1 MNTTQRGSIPIGAG
15 VSTRRA
21 RAGHRSALLRRAV
34 GALFRYL
41 LLLAIGFLL
50 MLPFLWML
58 FSSVKEQWEI
68 FRVPPTLLPVHI
80 KLSNYPEAL
89 IAFPFF
95 LAAKNTLIITVSAV
109 VGQIISSSMAAFAFA
124 RLRFRLREPLFVL
137 VLATLMIPSHVT
149 LVPVYMI
156 FRTLG
161 WLNTFLPLI
170 VPNWLGGGAFNI
182 FLLRQFFLTI
192 PTELDDAARID
203 GCSSLRLYW
212 NVILPLSKPALATVG
227 IFGFLANWNDFFGPL
242 IYLSDSAKH
251 TLAIALQFYRTPTST
266 LGPVRSWSH
275 LMAVSMVVMLPCLI
289 LFFSAQRTFI
299 QGIVITGVKG

>member
-1 MNTTQRGSIPIGAG
+1 MRHAAG
-15 VSTRRA
+15 L
-21 RAGHRSALLRRAV
+21 LLRYLTLV
-34 GALFRYL
+34 GV
-41 LLLAIGFLL
+41 GFLL
-50 MLPFLWML
+50 MMPFLWML
-58 FSSVKEQWEI
+58 SSSVKEEWEI
-68 FRVPPTLLPVHI
+68 FRVPPTLLPTSI
-80 KLSNYPEAL
+80 KLSNYPAAL
-89 IAFPFF
+89 VSFPFF
-95 LAAKNTLIITVSAV
+95 HALRNTLIITVSAV
-109 VGQIISSSMAAFAFA
+109 VGQILSASMAAFAFA
-124 RLRFRLREPLFVL
+124 RLRFRFREPLFIL
-137 VLATLMIPSHVT
+137 VLATLMIPYHVT

-192 PTELDDAARID
+192 PREMDDAARID

-212 NVILPLSKPALATVG
+212 NVILPMSVPALATVG

-242 IYLSDSAKH
+242 IYLTDPALH
-251 TLAIALQFYRTPTST
+251 TLAIALQFYRNPTNTTGS
-266 LGPVRSWSH
+266 RSWSH
-275 LMAVSMVVMLPCLI
+275 LMAVSVVVMAPCLI

>member
-1 MNTTQRGSIPIGAG
+1 MQTTKSGSIGARASG
-15 VSTRRA
+15 RHSRPRRWSIRVRRA
-21 RAGHRSALLRRAV
+21 IGSSL
-34 GALFRYL
+34 RYL
-41 LLLAIGFLL
+41 ALITIGFLL

-58 FSSVKEQWEI
+58 SSSVKEEWEI
-68 FRVPPTLLPVHI
+68 FRVPPTLLPTRI
-80 KLSNYPEAL
+80 KLSNYSVAL
-89 IAFPFF
+89 VAFPFF
-95 LAAKNTLIITVSAV
+95 HALRNTLIITISAV
-109 VGQIISSSMAAFAFA
+109 VGQILSASMAAFAFA
-124 RLRFRLREPLFVL
+124 RLRFRFREPLFIL
-137 VLATLMIPSHVT
+137 VLATLMIPGHVT

-192 PTELDDAARID
+192 PREMDDAARID
-203 GCSSLRLYW
+203 GCNSLGLYW
-212 NVILPLSKPALATVG
+212 NVILPMSTPALATVG

-242 IYLSDSAKH
+242 VYLTDPALH
-251 TLAIALQFYRTPTST
+251 TLAIALQFYRNPTNTTGS
-266 LGPVRSWSH
+266 RSWSH
-275 LMAVSMVVMLPCLI
+275 LMAVSVVVMLPCLI